1 MSELS
6 VYFYGR
12 FSSVAKRDAERLA
25 REAGYKT
32 LASLGDGPR
41 VVVLGEEAPIAQ
53 TRARLAEEFDAR
65 SRDAFE
71 SGALEILSETE
82 FLERARARIASDDG
96 KNIERSE
103 PLFEAL
109 ESENAAGAQEQP
121 LYTPAAVAELVGVSI
136 ASVRRWYRR
145 GFLTATF
152 QRDRLPLFSTREV
165 LVARRLAFLFSGDL
179 AEEFV
184 ARRLLA
190 FAGLSAPRGA
200 EFDALREAS
209 FDVGA
214 VILQTTLSS
223 DGREPLFLGVNGP
236 IDGEGQRRFEFNAF
250 PTDGSFE
257 TPEPPPTLSPD
268 EEQIA
273 LAERLASWNAKETA
287 LSGKP
292 AFLTLFQPSEDETS
306 EKEPDAAQA
315 REEPR
320 ETFAPKGID
329 VVAQC
334 ERAWNLEREG
344 YWEEAERA
352 YRDAALAG
360 GHEANVCFRLGKI
373 LFLLGDYPAARER
386 FYSALELDRG
396 YVDAKFGLGK
406 TFAALGELEEARLA
420 FLDAIKEKQDDPA
433 LRVELGKLYLRL
445 NRKEDAELEFRRAI
459 DGVDDPKLA
468 DDIRR
473 LLLALAVRN

>member
-1 MSELS
+1 MP
-6 VYFYGR
+6 V
-12 FSSVAKRDAERLA
+12 
-25 REAGYKT
+25 
-32 LASLGDGPR
+32 
-41 VVVLGEEAPIAQ
+41 
-53 TRARLAEEFDAR
+53 ARLQTLD
-65 SRDAFE
+65 
-71 SGALEILSETE
+71 ILSETE
-82 FLERARARIASDDG
+82 FLERARARIASG
-96 KNIERSE
+96 GANREPSE

-109 ESENAAGAQEQP
+109 ESENADPAQERP

-200 EFDALREAS
+200 EFDALRDAP

-257 TPEPPPTLSPD
+257 TPEPPPALSPD

-292 AFLTLFQPSEDETS
+292 AFLTLFQPSEDETR
-306 EKEPDAAQA
+306 ETEPEAPQAQ
-315 REEPR
+315 EEPR
-320 ETFAPKGID
+320 ETLAPKGID

-344 YWEEAERA
+344 YWEEAERGA
-352 YRDAALAG
+352 RGRTRGKRLLPARKNSVSARRLSRSAG
-360 GHEANVCFRLGKI
+360 TV
-373 LFLLGDYPAARER
+373 LLRARTRPRIRRREVR
-386 FYSALELDRG
+386 
-396 YVDAKFGLGK
+396 
-406 TFAALGELEEARLA
+406 AR
-420 FLDAIKEKQDDPA
+420 QD
-433 LRVELGKLYLRL
+433 V
-445 NRKEDAELEFRRAI
+445 RRARRARRSAP
-459 DGVDDPKLA
+459 GVP
-468 DDIRR
+468 RR
-473 LLLALAVRN
+473 H

>member
-1 MSELS
+1 MG
-6 VYFYGR
+6 VYAVEGI
-12 FSSVAKRDAERLA
+12 DAEA
-25 REAGYKT
+25 
-32 LASLGDGPR
+32 
-41 VVVLGEEAPIAQ
+41 
-53 TRARLAEEFDAR
+53 
-65 SRDAFE
+65 
-71 SGALEILSETE
+71 
-82 FLERARARIASDDG
+82 
-96 KNIERSE
+96 
-103 PLFEAL
+103 LFEAL
-109 ESENAAGAQEQP
+109 ESENADPAQERP

-200 EFDALREAS
+200 EFDALRDAP

-257 TPEPPPTLSPD
+257 TPEPPPALSPD

-292 AFLTLFQPSEDETS
+292 AFLTLFQPSEDETR
-306 EKEPDAAQA
+306 ETEPEAPQAQ
-315 REEPR
+315 EEPR
-320 ETFAPKGID
+320 ETLAPKGID

-344 YWEEAERA
+344 YWEEAER
-352 YRDAALAG
+352 YS
-360 GHEANVCFRLGKI
+360 NVCFRLGKI

-420 FLDAIKEKQDDPA
+420 FLDAISEKQDDPA